1 MIALANIVFAQ
12 DVQRS
17 TQSERRLTHTLW
29 SVSSF
34 FYEIVSCI
42 MGNKNAYRGVVM
54 SNAVMLEEEIYQWF
68 DHFHKYPEV
77 SWKEFETT
85 KKIASILDELN
96 VSYRL
101 LGDVP
106 GLIAEIGTGDEI
118 VAVRADIDAL
128 WQEVDG
134 KWQANH
140 SCGHD
145 ANITMV
151 LGALLLLKDRPLQ
164 HRVRF
169 IFQPAEELGNG
180 ACAAFERGAVEGVSH
195 LFGVHLRPI
204 EELPLGKVS
213 PAIHHGAAYF
223 LEGTIRG
230 TDAHGARPHQGKNA
244 IDVIMAVQ
252 HMLNS
257 IHLSP
262 FEPHSAK
269 LTKIVA
275 DGGSTN
281 IIPGTA
287 SFSMDIR
294 AQRNNQLELL
304 RSRIEFGLTSI
315 KQQFEID
322 MEWEWL
328 DFTPGA
334 EVSSVAARM
343 AKDAII
349 ETLGETHLAG
359 EITTPGSDDFHFY
372 TVKKPELKAT
382 MIGIGAD
389 LTPGLHHPKMTF
401 DRNALIDA
409 AKVLAC
415 VLEKKP
421 EYE

>member
-1 MIALANIVFAQ
+1 MYNGGEKKV
-12 DVQRS
+12 
-17 TQSERRLTHTLW
+17 
-29 SVSSF
+29 
-34 FYEIVSCI
+34 
-42 MGNKNAYRGVVM
+42 YRGVVM
-54 SNAVMLEEEIYQWF
+54 TSAAMLEESMYQWF
-68 DHFHKYPEV
+68 EHFHNYPEV
-77 SWKEFETT
+77 SWKEYETT
-85 KKIASILDELN
+85 KKIASILDDLN

-169 IFQPAEELGNG
+169 IFQPAEEVGNG
-180 ACAAFERGAVEGVSH
+180 ACAAFDRGAVDDVSH

-223 LEGTIRG
+223 LDGTIHG
-230 TDAHGARPHQGKNA
+230 IDAHGARPHQGKNA
-244 IDVIMAVQ
+244 NDVIMAIQ
-252 HMLNS
+252 LMLNS

-269 LTKIVA
+269 LTKIIA

-281 IIPGTA
+281 IIPGSA

-294 AQRNNQLELL
+294 AQHNHQLELL
-304 RSRIEFGLTSI
+304 RSRIESGLKSI
-315 KQQFEID
+315 QQQFEIE
-322 MEWEWL
+322 MNWKWV

-334 EVSSVAARM
+334 EVSPIAAEM
-343 AKDAII
+343 AKNAIL
-349 ETLGETHLAG
+349 ETLGEQFLAD

-382 MIGIGAD
+382 MIGIGAN
-389 LTPGLHHPKMTF
+389 LVPGLHHPKMTF
-401 DRNALIDA
+401 ERSALIDA
-409 AKVLAC
+409 SKVLAC

-421 EYE
+421 IHE

>member
-1 MIALANIVFAQ
+1 MSKALTV
-12 DVQRS
+12 
-17 TQSERRLTHTLW
+17 
-29 SVSSF
+29 
-34 FYEIVSCI
+34 
-42 MGNKNAYRGVVM
+42 
-54 SNAVMLEEEIYQWF
+54 EETIYQWF
-68 DHFHKYPEV
+68 EYFHTHPEV

-96 VSYRL
+96 VSYRVF
-101 LGDVP
+101 GDIP

-118 VAVRADIDAL
+118 VAVRADMDAL

-134 KWQANH
+134 TWQANH

-151 LGALLLLKDRPLQ
+151 LGTLLLLKNQPLQ

-180 ACAAFERGAVEGVSH
+180 ACAAFDHGAVEGVSH

-223 LEGTIRG
+223 LEGMIQG
-230 TDAHGARPHQGKNA
+230 IDAHGARPHQGKNA
-244 IDVIMAVQ
+244 IDVIMAIQ
-252 HMLNS
+252 QMLHS

-262 FEPHSAK
+262 FEPYSAK
-269 LTKIVA
+269 LTKIIA

-281 IIPGTA
+281 IIPGNA

-294 AQRNNQLELL
+294 AQHNEQLELL
-304 RSRIEFGLTSI
+304 RSKIEAGLKAI
-315 KQQFEID
+315 QQQFDIT
-322 MEWEWL
+322 MNWKWL

-334 EVSSVAARM
+334 EVSPIAAKM

-349 ETLGETHLAG
+349 EVLGEEHLAN
-359 EITTPGSDDFHFY
+359 EIITPGSDDFHFY
-372 TVKKPELKAT
+372 TVKKPTLKAA
-382 MIGIGAD
+382 MIGIGAN
-389 LTPGLHHPKMTF
+389 LAPGLHHPKMTF
-401 DRNALIDA
+401 DHRALIDA
-409 AKVLAC
+409 AKVLAA
-415 VLEKKP
+415 VLAKTP

>member
-1 MIALANIVFAQ
+1 MSDIV
-12 DVQRS
+12 
-17 TQSERRLTHTLW
+17 T
-29 SVSSF
+29 
-34 FYEIVSCI
+34 
-42 MGNKNAYRGVVM
+42 
-54 SNAVMLEEEIYQWF
+54 LEESIFQWF
-68 DHFHKYPEV
+68 DHFHKFPEV

-96 VSYRL
+96 VPYRL

-145 ANITMV
+145 ANMTMV
-151 LGALLLLKDRPLQ
+151 LGALLLLKDLPLQ

-180 ACAAFERGAVEGVSH
+180 ACAAYDRGAVEGVSH

-223 LEGTIRG
+223 LEGTIQG
-230 TDAHGARPHQGKNA
+230 IDAHGARPHQGKNA

-252 HMLNS
+252 QMLNS

-269 LTKIVA
+269 LTKIIA

-281 IIPGTA
+281 IIPGNA

-294 AQRNNQLELL
+294 AQQNQQLELL
-304 RSRIEFGLTSI
+304 RSRIESGLKAI
-315 KQQFEID
+315 QLQFEID
-322 MEWEWL
+322 MDWKWI
-328 DFTPGA
+328 DYTPGA
-334 EVSSVAARM
+334 EVSPIAARM
-343 AKDAII
+343 AKEAII
-349 ETLGETHLAG
+349 ETLGEEHLAD

-372 TVKKPELKAT
+372 TVKKPELKAA
-382 MIGIGAD
+382 MIGIGAN

-401 DRNALIDA
+401 ERSALIDA

-415 VLEKKP
+415 VLEKNPKS
-421 EYE
+421 E

>member
-1 MIALANIVFAQ
+1 MYF
-12 DVQRS
+12 
-17 TQSERRLTHTLW
+17 SEKD
-29 SVSSF
+29 
-34 FYEIVSCI
+34 SCI

-54 SNAVMLEEEIYQWF
+54 SKALTVEETIYQWF
-68 DHFHKYPEV
+68 DHFHQHPEV

-85 KKIASILDELN
+85 KKIASILDELH

-101 LGDVP
+101 LGDIP
-106 GLIAEIGTGDEI
+106 GLIAEIGTGNEI

-145 ANITMV
+145 ANISMV
-151 LGALLLLKDRPLQ
+151 LGALLLLKDRTLQ
-164 HRVRF
+164 HRIRF

-180 ACAAFERGAVEGVSH
+180 ACATFDRGAVDGVSH

-223 LEGTIRG
+223 LEGSIQG
-230 TDAHGARPHQGKNA
+230 IDAHGARPHQGKNA

-252 HMLNS
+252 QMLHS

-269 LTKIVA
+269 LTKIIA

-281 IIPGTA
+281 IIPGNA
-287 SFSMDIR
+287 SFSMDVR
-294 AQRNNQLELL
+294 AQHNQQLELL
-304 RSRIEFGLTSI
+304 RSKIESGLKSI
-315 KQQFEID
+315 QQQFEID
-322 MEWEWL
+322 MSWKWI

-334 EVSSVAARM
+334 EVSPTAANM
-343 AKDAII
+343 AKNAII
-349 ETLGETHLAG
+349 EALGEGHLAD

-372 TVKKPELKAT
+372 TVKKPELKAA
-382 MIGIGAD
+382 MIGIGAN

-401 DRNALIDA
+401 DRSALIDA

-421 EYE
+421 E

>member
-1 MIALANIVFAQ
+1 MYFSKK
-12 DVQRS
+12 D
-17 TQSERRLTHTLW
+17 
-29 SVSSF
+29 
-34 FYEIVSCI
+34 SCI

-54 SNAVMLEEEIYQWF
+54 SKALTVEETIYQWF
-68 DHFHKYPEV
+68 DHFHQHPEV

-85 KKIASILDELN
+85 KKIASILDELH

-101 LGDVP
+101 LGDIP
-106 GLIAEIGTGDEI
+106 GLIAEIGTGNEI

-145 ANITMV
+145 ANISMV
-151 LGALLLLKDRPLQ
+151 LGALLLLKDRTLQ
-164 HRVRF
+164 HRIRF

-180 ACAAFERGAVEGVSH
+180 ACATFDRGAVDGVSH

-223 LEGTIRG
+223 LEGSIQG
-230 TDAHGARPHQGKNA
+230 IDAHGARPHQGKNA

-252 HMLNS
+252 QMLHS

-269 LTKIVA
+269 LTKIIA

-281 IIPGTA
+281 IIPGNA
-287 SFSMDIR
+287 SFSMDVR
-294 AQRNNQLELL
+294 AQHNQQLELL
-304 RSRIEFGLTSI
+304 RSKIESGLKSI
-315 KQQFEID
+315 QQQFEID
-322 MEWEWL
+322 MSWKWI

-334 EVSSVAARM
+334 EVSPTAANM
-343 AKDAII
+343 AKNAII
-349 ETLGETHLAG
+349 EALGEGHLAD

-372 TVKKPELKAT
+372 TVKKPELKAA
-382 MIGIGAD
+382 MIGIGAN

-401 DRNALIDA
+401 DRSALIDA

-421 EYE
+421 E

>member
-1 MIALANIVFAQ
+1 MYF
-12 DVQRS
+12 
-17 TQSERRLTHTLW
+17 SE
-29 SVSSF
+29 
-34 FYEIVSCI
+34 IDSCI

-54 SNAVMLEEEIYQWF
+54 SKALTVEETIYQWF

-85 KKIASILDELN
+85 KKIASILDELQ
-96 VSYRL
+96 VTYRL

-118 VAVRADIDAL
+118 IAVRADIDAL

-145 ANITMV
+145 ANMTMV
-151 LGALLLLKDRPLQ
+151 LGSLLLLKDRPLQ

-180 ACAAFERGAVEGVSH
+180 ACAAFDRGAVDGVTH

-204 EELPLGKVS
+204 EELPLGKIS

-223 LEGTIRG
+223 LEGTIQG
-230 TDAHGARPHQGKNA
+230 IDAHGARPHQGKNA
-244 IDVIMAVQ
+244 IDVIMAIQ
-252 HMLNS
+252 QMLHS

-262 FEPHSAK
+262 FEPYSAK
-269 LTKIVA
+269 LTKIIA

-281 IIPGTA
+281 IIPGNA

-294 AQRNNQLELL
+294 AQHNQQLELL
-304 RSRIEFGLTSI
+304 RSKIESGLKSI
-315 KQQFEID
+315 QQQFDID
-322 MEWEWL
+322 MGWNWI

-334 EVSSVAARM
+334 EVSPIAAKM

-349 ETLGETHLAG
+349 ETLGEEHLAD

-372 TVKKPELKAT
+372 TVKKPELKAA
-382 MIGIGAD
+382 MIGIGAN
-389 LTPGLHHPKMTF
+389 LSPGLHHPKMTF
-401 DRNALIDA
+401 DRSAMIDA

-421 EYE
+421 E

>member
-1 MIALANIVFAQ
+1 MYF
-12 DVQRS
+12 
-17 TQSERRLTHTLW
+17 SEKN
-29 SVSSF
+29 
-34 FYEIVSCI
+34 SCI

-54 SNAVMLEEEIYQWF
+54 SKALTVEETIYQWF
-68 DHFHKYPEV
+68 DHFHQYPEV

-85 KKIASILDELN
+85 KKIASILDELH

-101 LGDVP
+101 LGDIP
-106 GLIAEIGTGDEI
+106 GLIAEIGIGNEI

-145 ANITMV
+145 ANISMV
-151 LGALLLLKDRPLQ
+151 LGALLLLKDRTLQ
-164 HRVRF
+164 HRIRF

-180 ACAAFERGAVEGVSH
+180 ACATFDRGAVDGVSH

-223 LEGTIRG
+223 LEGSIQG
-230 TDAHGARPHQGKNA
+230 IDAHGARPHQGKNA

-252 HMLNS
+252 QMLHS

-269 LTKIVA
+269 LTKIIA

-281 IIPGTA
+281 IIPGNA
-287 SFSMDIR
+287 SFSMDVR
-294 AQRNNQLELL
+294 AQHNQQLELL
-304 RSRIEFGLTSI
+304 RSKIESGLKSI
-315 KQQFEID
+315 QQQFEID
-322 MEWEWL
+322 MSWKWI

-334 EVSSVAARM
+334 EVSPTAANM
-343 AKDAII
+343 AKNAII
-349 ETLGETHLAG
+349 EALGEGHLAD

-372 TVKKPELKAT
+372 TVKKPELKAA
-382 MIGIGAD
+382 MIGIGAN

-401 DRNALIDA
+401 DRSALIDA

-421 EYE
+421 E

>member
-1 MIALANIVFAQ
+1 
-12 DVQRS
+12 
-17 TQSERRLTHTLW
+17 
-29 SVSSF
+29 
-34 FYEIVSCI
+34 

-54 SNAVMLEEEIYQWF
+54 SNAVMLEEKVYQWF

-128 WQEVDG
+128 RQEVDG

-151 LGALLLLKDRPLQ
+151 LGALLLLKDRSLQ

-180 ACAAFERGAVEGVSH
+180 ACAAFERGAVEDVSH

-252 HMLNS
+252 QMLNS

-349 ETLGETHLAG
+349 ETLGETYLAG

-372 TVKKPELKAT
+372 TVKKPVLKAT

-401 DRNALIDA
+401 ERNALIDA
-409 AKVLAC
+409 ARVLAC

>member
-1 MIALANIVFAQ
+1 
-12 DVQRS
+12 
-17 TQSERRLTHTLW
+17 
-29 SVSSF
+29 
-34 FYEIVSCI
+34 

-54 SNAVMLEEEIYQWF
+54 SNAVLEETLYQWF

-101 LGDVP
+101 LEDVP

-180 ACAAFERGAVEGVSH
+180 ACAAFERGAVDGVSH

-204 EELPLGKVS
+204 EELPLGQIS

-223 LEGTIRG
+223 LEGAIRG

-252 HMLNS
+252 QMLNS

-315 KQQFEID
+315 QQQFEID
-322 MEWEWL
+322 MDWKWI

-343 AKDAII
+343 AKEAII
-349 ETLGETHLAG
+349 ETFGEEYLAG
-359 EITTPGSDDFHFY
+359 EISTPGSDDFHFY

-382 MIGIGAD
+382 MIGIGAN
-389 LTPGLHHPKMTF
+389 LAPGLHHPKMTF
-401 DRNALIDA
+401 ERSALIDA

>member
-1 MIALANIVFAQ
+1 MSKALTV
-12 DVQRS
+12 
-17 TQSERRLTHTLW
+17 
-29 SVSSF
+29 
-34 FYEIVSCI
+34 
-42 MGNKNAYRGVVM
+42 
-54 SNAVMLEEEIYQWF
+54 EETIYQWF
-68 DHFHKYPEV
+68 DHFHQHPEV

-85 KKIASILDELN
+85 KKIASILDELH

-101 LGDVP
+101 LGDIP
-106 GLIAEIGTGDEI
+106 GLIAEIGTGNEI

-145 ANITMV
+145 ANISMV
-151 LGALLLLKDRPLQ
+151 LGALLLLKDRTLQ
-164 HRVRF
+164 HRIRF

-180 ACAAFERGAVEGVSH
+180 ACATFDRGAIDGVSH

-213 PAIHHGAAYF
+213 PAILHGAAYF
-223 LEGTIRG
+223 LEGSIQG
-230 TDAHGARPHQGKNA
+230 IDAHGARPHQGKNA

-252 HMLNS
+252 QMLHS

-269 LTKIVA
+269 LTKIIA

-281 IIPGTA
+281 IIPGNA
-287 SFSMDIR
+287 SFSMDVR
-294 AQRNNQLELL
+294 AQHNQQLELL
-304 RSRIEFGLTSI
+304 RSKIESGLKSI
-315 KQQFEID
+315 QQQFEID
-322 MEWEWL
+322 MSWKWI

-334 EVSSVAARM
+334 KVSPTAANM
-343 AKDAII
+343 AKNAII
-349 ETLGETHLAG
+349 EALGEGHLAD

-372 TVKKPELKAT
+372 TVKKPELKAA
-382 MIGIGAD
+382 MIGIGAN

-401 DRNALIDA
+401 DRSALIDA

-421 EYE
+421 E